1 MFTRRLL
8 FSLGP
13 SVAPALAAVMIAS
26 LCFAHSPAVR
36 AAAEGSSRFQRTV
49 NYLQDAIPEEKA
61 DFALVALTELAAVYI
76 AEADLARSQ
85 AAGKGDTARSRLW
98 GWSVAVDQYASQLLL
113 VLDDVEQGFPV
124 ELRPGEHGDV
134 TLTVADRVV
143 MLGHPR
149 PDQQAAY
156 EQRVL
161 MDFCGGRDCE
171 RITVSETAQAPV
183 PLSSAR
189 ASPLWNFTERGPIC
203 SSEGLEVHF
212 QSSENLST
220 LRGLCEQLI
229 VEATALAGELAWQS
243 RHGVAID
250 WDGLVASATPGRP
263 EHLLRVN
270 AAGDSVL
277 LTMPL
282 LYASANLLADIKPWL
297 YARVT
302 GEGSA
307 AVRLHAADYDW
318 H

>member
-1 MFTRRLL
+1 
-8 FSLGP
+8 
-13 SVAPALAAVMIAS
+13 
-26 LCFAHSPAVR
+26 
-36 AAAEGSSRFQRTV
+36 
-49 NYLQDAIPEEKA
+49 
-61 DFALVALTELAAVYI
+61 
-76 AEADLARSQ
+76 
-85 AAGKGDTARSRLW
+85 
-98 GWSVAVDQYASQLLL
+98 VAVDQYASQLLL

-124 ELRPGEHGDV
+124 ALQPGPHGDV

-171 RITVSETAQAPV
+171 RITVTDTGQDPV

-189 ASPLWNFTERGPIC
+189 ANPLWTFTERGPIC
-203 SSEGLEVHF
+203 SNDGLEVYF
-212 QSSENLST
+212 QSAENLTT

-229 VEATALAGELAWQS
+229 VEATALAGELAWQA
-243 RHGVAID
+243 RHGVVID

-307 AVRLHAADYDW
+307 AVRLNAADYEW
-318 H
+318 Q